1 MHDTNLYPDSV
12 NRNIIIQAD
21 RSDFWQVRSRIL
33 YLGWHE
39 VRKDCAGGLELS
51 MKVSSTN
58 SGRST
63 AIVRVSPCIE
73 QRQVTPVRVVV
84 RSVRKD
90 SYISPLDG
98 RRAVEY
104 QHSDDAAALEVPAF
118 VFDVL
123 R

>member
-1 MHDTNLYPDSV
+1 MVFIYDV
-12 NRNIIIQAD
+12 A
-21 RSDFWQVRSRIL
+21 RS
-33 YLGWHE
+33 GC
-39 VRKDCAGGLELS
+39 RKDCAGGLELS
-51 MKVSSTN
+51 MKISPTK

-63 AIVRVSPCIE
+63 AMVRVSPCAQ

-84 RSVRKD
+84 RSVRSD

-104 QHSDDAAALEVPAF
+104 QQSDDAAASEVPAI

>member
-1 MHDTNLYPDSV
+1 M
-12 NRNIIIQAD
+12 
-21 RSDFWQVRSRIL
+21 
-33 YLGWHE
+33 
-39 VRKDCAGGLELS
+39 RKDLAGGLELS
-51 MKVSSTN
+51 MKISPTS
-58 SGRST
+58 SGRSS
-63 AIVRVSPCIE
+63 AMVRVSPCAE

-104 QHSDDAAALEVPAF
+104 QQSDEVDASQVPAI

>member
-1 MHDTNLYPDSV
+1 MC
-12 NRNIIIQAD
+12 IIY
-21 RSDFWQVRSRIL
+21 FV
-33 YLGWHE
+33 WHE

-58 SGRST
+58 SVRSR
-63 AIVRVSPCIE
+63 AIVRVSPCAQ

-84 RSVRKD
+84 RSVRSD

-104 QHSDDAAALEVPAF
+104 QQSDDSAASEVPAI